1 MSDMFT
7 EVKKRMRG
15 MLQALREVNGLIFEA
30 DKILMC
36 VVLTETIV
44 HSFVMLATFLGAGM
58 FLSQVGQLTP
68 TLIIVILVAAYYLIS
83 EVLTASVGAFKEK
96 RLYIF
101 NRRIGDVIDKKSVE
115 SMAKLDIGRLQD
127 PNFLQT
133 RLLAGRRG
141 ESAPLRVWQYETML
155 IGSLFGFVVGIVTL
169 MWMNLLIVI
178 MSKRKK
184 RMRAGVKLRYFGR

>member
-115 SMAKLDIGRLQD
+115 SMAKLDIARLQD
-127 PNFLQT
+127 PNFLQP
-133 RLLAGRRG
+133 RILAGRHGAYMPAQATDRQLANMPQR
-141 ESAPLRVWQYETML
+141 EPVSR
-155 IGSLFGFVVGIVTL
+155 
-169 MWMNLLIVI
+169 
-178 MSKRKK
+178 
-184 RMRAGVKLRYFGR
+184 